1 MTRQFRQL
9 WKPGIL
15 VVVVLGILLLLGGV
29 AACSDSAAGT
39 QSGPVG
45 SGGVAPPDSALSQ
58 DEDPLVGTYQLRG
71 VDPQGQE
78 VVGVATVETGRLT
91 VDADGFT
98 FYLTYLVGVTLPL
111 MVGAVQINWFLV
123 NLLLGIREYYADHRA
138 TRYANISD
146 LAMGLKRLREIYTL
160 EAGRR
165 HPTRLAP
172 VGHLALLPIHPS
184 PAQRW
189 RAMHAPA
196 VVFTA
201 PWKLGVAVWVVI
213 AMFYSLSAT
222 LLASVSARQPDTLIP
237 VTLAFVLLATAL
249 TPHLVLAHDRR
260 AFRNGLL
267 SAVLVYSILLLAG
280 QSIVAVSLVG
290 MIYALPGGLEYAVDL
305 VNTLQTEVQLDEQLT
320 DPLLFLDLAVL
331 RPLLFTLV
339 ATPTLMMLAL
349 TADTWLKRIV
359 LRCYAAPWSV
369 RQRNWLLLSCT
380 LIVALVLQNLVIP
393 LISWPF
399 FPDVLTYREAQA
411 GLLAGL
417 ALLATAVGGGLLW
430 FWWRRYGN
438 HCPRRPDHRVRG
450 AYGSTDVCPVCGAP
464 LLPWLT
470 ELTAAGTSPQ
480 ADSSA

>member
-1 MTRQFRQL
+1 MTRQCRQL

-15 VVVVLGILLLLGGV
+15 VVVVLGILLLGGI
-29 AACSDSAAGT
+29 AACSDSAAGA
-39 QSGPVG
+39 QSEPAV
-45 SGGVAPPDSALSQ
+45 SGRVAPPDSALSQ
-58 DEDPLVGTYQLRG
+58 DEDPLVGTYQLRS

-78 VVGVATVETGRLT
+78 VVGVATVETSRLT

-98 FYLTYLVGVTLPL
+98 FYLTYLVGVTFPL
-111 MVGAVQINWFLV
+111 LVGAVLINWFLV

-146 LAMGLKRLREIYTL
+146 LAMGLKRLRELSTF

-184 PAQRW
+184 PAHRW

-201 PWKLGVAVWVVI
+201 PWKLGITVWVVI
-213 AMFYSLSAT
+213 VMFYSLSAT

-237 VTLAFVLLATAL
+237 VALAFVLLATAL

-260 AFRNGLL
+260 VFRNGLL

-290 MIYALPGGLEYAVDL
+290 MISALPDSLDYAVNL
-305 VNTLQTEVQLDEQLT
+305 VNTLQPEVQLDEQLT
-320 DPLLFLDLAVL
+320 DPLRFLDLAVV

-339 ATPTLMMLAL
+339 ATPTLMVLAL

-369 RQRNWLLLSCT
+369 HQRNWLLLGCT
-380 LIVALVLQNLVIP
+380 LVVALVLQNLVVP

-417 ALLATAVGGGLLW
+417 ALLATSIWGGLLW

-438 HCPRRPDHRVRG
+438 HCPRRPDHRVPG
-450 AYGSTDVCPVCGAP
+450 AYGSTDVCPVCGMP

-470 ELTAAGTSPQ
+470 ESADARESSQ